1 MNKAIS
7 LAATVILAGGMS
19 VVATPTASAAVAY
32 PHFASRIIMVEN
44 HTGSKWPVK
53 ASVLQWDRGTDASIR
68 YGKCRVGAGCVR
80 VYEKRLGKNGT
91 AGNAALVWN
100 PVTMLLNPVKVTL
113 NDSYWLSAHQRRQAV
128 QHELGHAFGLNYHST
143 SRGSAMYR
151 WIANNVSMYPSA
163 GDKRIL
169 NSLY

>member
-1 MNKAIS
+1 MNKVIS
-7 LAATVILAGGMS
+7 VAATVMLAAGLG
-19 VVATPTASAAVAY
+19 VVATPAASAAVAY
-32 PHFASRIIMVEN
+32 PHFASRIIMVED

-68 YGKCRVGAGCVR
+68 YGKCRAGVGCVR
-80 VYEKRLGKNGT
+80 VYEQRQGKNGK
-91 AGNAALVWN
+91 AGSAVLVWN

-113 NDSYWLSAHQRRQAV
+113 NDSYWLSAHQRRQDV
-128 QHELGHAFGLNYHST
+128 QHELGHAFGLNYHSK
-143 SRGSAMYR
+143 SLGSAMYYLITNR
-151 WIANNVSMYPSA
+151 ASMYPSA